1 MHIMG
6 GSVESGEGVVKVV
19 ADNNL
24 AFEQIEIII
33 NHFSIQG
40 SPKIHLPI
48 RSQCT
53 LFLHPEKIRKQ

>member
-6 GSVESGEGVVKVV
+6 GLVESGEGVVKVV

-33 NHFSIQG
+33 NHFPIQG
-40 SPKIHLPI
+40 SPKIH
-48 RSQCT
+48 
-53 LFLHPEKIRKQ
+53 

>member
-1 MHIMG
+1 MPKKGGGIFGGRFDTPMHIMG
-6 GSVESGEGVVKVV
+6 GLVESGEGVVKVV

-40 SPKIHLPI
+40 SPKIH
-48 RSQCT
+48 
-53 LFLHPEKIRKQ
+53 